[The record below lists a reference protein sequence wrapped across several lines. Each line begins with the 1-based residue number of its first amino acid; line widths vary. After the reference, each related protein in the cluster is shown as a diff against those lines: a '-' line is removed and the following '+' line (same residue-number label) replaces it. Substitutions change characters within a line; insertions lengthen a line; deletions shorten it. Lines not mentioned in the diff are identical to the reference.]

1 MNLITNFFAQN
12 NKGNKLN
19 IKVVLEG
26 KLKESFYLEGAK
38 EYQKRLLN
46 RVEIVEVN
54 NIEEYL
60 KNKQNAFLITMEIE
74 GKQLSSP
81 DFAKKLR
88 EIETDG
94 YYNEILFLIGGAEGL
109 VQNVRDRSNFKFS
122 MSKLTFL
129 HQEAVLILM
138 EQIYRAHKILNNEP
152 YHK

>member
-1 MNLITNFFAQN
+1 
-12 NKGNKLN
+12 LN

-46 RVEIVEVN
+46 RVEIVEVS
-54 NIEEYL
+54 NIEDYI

-81 DFAKKLR
+81 DFAQKLR

-109 VQNVRDRSNFKFS
+109 EQNVRNKSNFKFS

-138 EQIYRAHKILNNEP
+138 EQIYRAYKILNNEP

>member
-1 MNLITNFFAQN
+1 
-12 NKGNKLN
+12 LN
-19 IKVVLEG
+19 IKVILEA
-26 KLKESFYLEGAK
+26 KLKESFYRQGAF

-46 RVEIVEVN
+46 RVEIVEVE
-54 NIEEYL
+54 NIFEYI
-60 KNKQNAFLITMEIE
+60 KNKQNSYIITLEIE
-74 GKQLSSP
+74 GKQLSSE
-81 DFAKKLR
+81 DFAKKIR

-94 YYNEILFLIGGAEGL
+94 YYREILFLIGGANGL
-109 VQNVRDRSNFKFS
+109 EKEVRAKSNFKFS

>member
-1 MNLITNFFAQN
+1 M
-12 NKGNKLN
+12 N
-19 IKVVLEG
+19 IKVILEG

-46 RVEIVEVN
+46 RVEIIETS
-54 NIEEYL
+54 NIEEYI
-60 KNKQNAFLITMEIE
+60 KNKQNAFIITMEIE
-74 GKQLSSP
+74 GKQLSSTE
-81 DFAKKLR
+81 FASKLR
-88 EIETDG
+88 DVETDG
-94 YYNEILFLIGGAEGL
+94 YYNEILFLIGGADGL
-109 VQNVRDRSNFKFS
+109 IQSVRNKSNFKFS